1 MDIFVI
7 KRNGHREKY
16 SPDKIN
22 RLLDWAVE
30 GYDALAM
37 DIAMQTQFNLYD
49 GIPTKEVHQALAVAA
64 TGMIGLETPDY
75 QYVAAKL
82 MLAGLRK
89 EVWGETVPPG
99 FAYFIHQNHEL
110 GFYADWT
117 VNDFTNAE
125 IEELDAY
132 LDHDRDFLLTAAAV
146 RQIQDKYLLQ
156 DRVEKRYFETP
167 QFAYMLIAMGLYRRC
182 PNRLSWIKRAYDHY
196 TLQRINLPTPLL
208 AGMRS
213 KINSYASCA
222 LVEVGDSLS
231 SIMESLTNCAT
242 AVSMRYGLGLDFSN
256 VRAIGS
262 PIRGGEAIHSGVIGM
277 LKIFETTIRGL
288 YQGGVRRGSATVHF
302 NWWHY
307 EMPEILMLKAVDGAE
322 EQRVRHLDYSINFER
337 TFFERALADQEVTL
351 FSPHEVPEL
360 LATTG
365 LPEFKALYE
374 AAEANPAIRMK
385 RKVRAVELLQTY
397 LVQRFNTARFYAFF
411 ADNVNRH
418 VPWKALIRM
427 SNLCQEI
434 LTPTVPAYYPN
445 DPDAEHGICVLS
457 AVNVVNTPLELMD
470 DVCETIVMGL
480 DQMIDLQDYFSPGA
494 RAFCTKRRSL
504 GVGIT
509 NLAALF
515 ASEGL
520 NYDSPEA
527 PNRAAQI
534 MESVQFH
541 LIKASMNLAK
551 EYGRCEKFHET
562 KWADGVLP
570 IDTYRKSIDAFVT
583 EPLHYDWEWL
593 RGEIA
598 VHGMRH
604 STLTAIMPVESSSV
618 VQNATNGIE
627 PPKTLM
633 IAKSSRAGHASFLVP
648 GVGKYHQN
656 YKLAFE
662 YTDNLGYLRVA
673 AALQKFT
680 CMSISS
686 NAYYNPAQFPDGKVP
701 VDVLLKEFLAAWKY
715 GLHTLYYL
723 NTDDGD
729 DQSVDKG
736 ESSTKCDAGGCML

>member
-1 MDIFVI
+1 MDIHVI
-7 KRNGHREKY
+7 KRNGKREKY
-16 SPDKIN
+16 DPDKIN
-22 RLLDWAVE
+22 KLLEWSTQGYEAV
-30 GYDALAM
+30 AM

-49 GIPTKEVHQALAVAA
+49 GIPTKEVHQALVVAA

-99 FAYFIHQNHEL
+99 LAYFIHQNHEF

-117 VNDFTNAE
+117 INEFSPQE
-125 IEELDAY
+125 IEELNAY
-132 LDHDRDFLLTAAAV
+132 IDHDRDFLLTAAAV
-146 RQIQDKYLLQ
+146 RQMQDKYLLQ
-156 DRVEKRYFETP
+156 DRVDKRYFETP
-167 QFAYMLIAMGLYRRC
+167 QFSYMLIAMGLYRNC
-182 PNRLSWIKRAYDHY
+182 TNRMDWIKRAYDHY
-196 TLQRINLPTPLL
+196 TFQRINLPTPLL

-222 LVEVGDSLS
+222 LIEVGDSLQ
-231 SIMESLTNCAT
+231 SIMASLTDCAT
-242 AVSMRYGLGLDFSN
+242 AVSMRYGLGVDFSN

-262 PIRGGEAIHSGVIGM
+262 PIRGGEAVHSGVIGM

-337 TFFERALADQEVTL
+337 VFFERVLAEEEVTL

-365 LPEFKALYE
+365 LPEFKELYE
-374 AAEANPAIRMK
+374 AAERNPAIRMK
-385 RKVRAVELLQTY
+385 RRIKAKDLLETY

-411 ADNVNRH
+411 ADNVNKH

-434 LTPTVPAYYPN
+434 LTPTVPAQKAN
-445 DPDAEHGICVLS
+445 DPNAEQGICVLS
-457 AVNVVNTPLELMD
+457 AVNVLTTPPDLIP
-470 DVCETIVMGL
+470 DVCEVIVMGL
-480 DQMIDLQDYFSPGA
+480 EQMINLQGYFSPGA
-494 RAFCTKRRSL
+494 EAFCTKRRSL

-515 ASEGL
+515 ASEGI

-534 MESVQFH
+534 MESVQYH
-541 LIKASMNLAK
+541 LIRASVKLAK

-562 KWADGVLP
+562 KWSEGVLP
-570 IDTYRKSIDAFVT
+570 IDTYRKSIDKFVT
-583 EPLHYDWEWL
+583 EPLHHDWEGL
-593 RGEIA
+593 RVEIA
-598 VHGMRH
+598 THGMRH

-648 GVGKYHQN
+648 GVGKFHQN
-656 YKLAFE
+656 YKLAFD
-662 YTDNLGYLRVA
+662 YDNNLGYLRVA

-680 CMSISS
+680 CMAISS
-686 NAYYNPAQFPDGKVP
+686 NVYYNPAKFPEGKVP
-701 VDVLLKEFLAAWKY
+701 VDFLLTEFLTAWKM

-723 NTDDGD
+723 NIDDGD
-729 DQSVDKG
+729 DQSVGKN
-736 ESSTKCDAGGCML
+736 ESNSKCDSGGCTL